1 MNTHYEK
8 HDEPSPSAP
17 IRATM
22 IAKPDRGEQRSFYV
36 KTVKRRPLHLII
48 LGLNFIVMCSAF
60 NLALGQVFGIFLKE
74 LALRET
80 LVRCYLIVVSGMII
94 CNELEW
100 MSVLKDSPI
109 LQKYSWRGI
118 MYTFVAVV
126 GDTLHDVGDDQ
137 SMNYSYTNEDGYVV
151 IAVPTFE
158 TFAEV
163 FIRVASISLFV
174 TGALYFIMG
183 VTFLQGKVEGD
194 IEEYYRRSDIASHAT
209 KTMTVT
215 PAQKV

>member
-1 MNTHYEK
+1 MNTPYEK

-17 IRATM
+17 IRAT
-22 IAKPDRGEQRSFYV
+22 IAKPAGEQRSFYV
-36 KTVKRRPLHLII
+36 KTVKRRPFHIII

-60 NLALGQVFGIFLKE
+60 NLGLGQVFGIFLKE

-80 LVRCYLIVVSGMII
+80 LVRCYLIIVSGMII

-109 LQKYSWRGI
+109 LQRYSWRGI

-137 SMNYSYTNEDGYVV
+137 QQTSYSYTNEDGYVV

-174 TGALYFIMG
+174 TGAIYFIMG
-183 VTFLQGKVEGD
+183 VTFLQGKVERD
-194 IEEYYRRSDIASHAT
+194 IEEYYRRKDIACYAV
-209 KTMTVT
+209 KNMTST
-215 PAQKV
+215 PPGQKV